1 VIWIA
6 TVVSNVG
13 MWIQSTAAGW
23 LMTSLNP
30 DPRAVAMVQVVTSLP
45 LFLLGLPAGALAD
58 IYDRRRLLL
67 LMEILGIVLTLVLAL
82 LISLHHVSVF
92 SMLLL
97 IFLAGVAYALDAPA
111 WQAIVPQLVGHKDLA
126 PAVALNS
133 VGINISR
140 AIGPALAGLTIGWWG
155 ISAPFW
161 INGISNVGVV
171 AALFWWREK
180 QSQAPRE
187 FPPERFGDAIRTGLR
202 HARYN
207 RLLRATLLRTTG
219 FLLFATAYWAL
230 LPLVAKDRLGGGP
243 ELYGLLLGA
252 IGIGAIGGA
261 FLMPRF
267 KQRLGADGF
276 VVAGTVGT
284 AVTLVV
290 FGLARQPAIAFLACL
305 LAGLCWISVLATLNV
320 SAQVALPKWVRGRG
334 LATYSTVMFGAM
346 TLGSMLWG
354 EVASLT
360 GLPIAHCMAA
370 AGAVAAIPLLRRW
383 KLESGNV
390 IDLTPSMHWPEP
402 VLSNDIDN
410 DRGPVLVTTEYNIA
424 PVDRS
429 AFLAAIQH
437 LAAGRKR
444 DGAYYWGVFEDAA
457 VSGRWIETFLV
468 DSWLEHMRQHARVT
482 RSDQLAEEAVARFQI
497 EGSPKVTH
505 FIGPEGGPF
514 G

>member
-1 VIWIA
+1 
-6 TVVSNVG
+6 

-45 LFLLGLPAGALAD
+45 MFLLGLPAGALAD
-58 IYDRRRLLL
+58 ICDRRQLLL
-67 LMEILGIVLTLVLAL
+67 VMEILGILLTLALAL
-82 LISLHHVSVF
+82 LVTLHHVSVI

-111 WQAIVPQLVGHKDLA
+111 WQAIVPQLVGGQKDLA
-126 PAVALNS
+126 PAIALNS

-155 ISAPFW
+155 MSAPFW
-161 INGISNVGVV
+161 INGLSNVGVV

-180 QSQAPRE
+180 ESAAAGE
-187 FPPERFGDAIRTGLR
+187 FPPERFGNAIRTGLR

-207 RLLRATLLRTTG
+207 RLLRATLLRATG
-219 FLLFATAYWAL
+219 FLLFGTAYWAL

-261 FLMPRF
+261 FLMPRI
-267 KQRLGADGF
+267 KERLNADGL

-334 LATYSTVMFGAM
+334 LATYSTVMFGAL

-360 GLPIAHCMAA
+360 GLPIAHCLAA
-370 AGAVAAIPLLRRW
+370 AGAVIAIPLLRRW
-383 KLESGNV
+383 KLESANV

-402 VLSNDIDN
+402 VLFADIDD
-410 DRGPVLVTTEYNIA
+410 DRGPVLVTVEYHVA
-424 PVDRS
+424 PTNRN

-457 VSGRWIETFLV
+457 VPGRWIETFLV
-468 DSWLEHMRQHARVT
+468 DSWLEHMRQHTRVT
-482 RSDQLAEEAVARFQI
+482 RTDQLAEAAVARFQV
-497 EGSPKVTH
+497 EGAPKVTH
-505 FIGPEGGPF
+505 FIGAEDGSF
-514 G
+514 T